1 MLRFGFRSAWPDGT
15 ASESEAQWEM
25 HMPAPK
31 PGQRVRGSTT
41 GRPEMALFDLLGRRW
56 TLRVIWELSEETL
69 SFRALR
75 NRCDSMSTSV
85 LNERL
90 SELRQAEIVELRPD
104 GYRLTHEGQTLL
116 RDLQPL
122 KRWARRWATRLGTQ
136 EAGRPGG

>member
-1 MLRFGFRSAWPDGT
+1 
-15 ASESEAQWEM
+15 
-25 HMPAPK
+25 
-31 PGQRVRGSTT
+31 
-41 GRPEMALFDLLGRRW
+41 MALFDLLGRRW